1 MPQHMDPSGLRSPQ
15 GAQLR
20 SRRSREGATDISRIQ
35 GSGFRNAPS
44 LSSAMYPSSQA
55 LMRQGMAI

>member
-1 MPQHMDPSGLRSPQ
+1 MPQHMDPRGLRSPQ

-35 GSGFRNAPS
+35 GSGFRKASSP
-44 LSSAMYPSSQA
+44 SSAAQSA
-55 LMRQGMAI
+55 V